1 MEVYVVDGSKVS
13 GQLVQDLSAGHLPHV
28 HVSNQSN
35 ITAILTGKNLAN
47 SLFTSIYLPKYSLG
61 GIGEKERG
69 KRMNGKVQGGGGIE
83 RKIWRKYT
91 AFSYFPKTNIKI
103 NKLSWRGGEGDD

>member
-13 GQLVQDLSAGHLPHV
+13 GQLVQDLPAGHLPHV

-35 ITAILTGKNLAN
+35 VTAILTGKNLAN
-47 SLFTSIYLPKYSLG
+47 SLFTSIYLPKHSFG

-69 KRMNGKVQGGGGIE
+69 KRMKGKVQGEEELSPKFGGNIQPSH
-83 RKIWRKYT
+83 I
-91 AFSYFPKTNIKI
+91 FPKQTSK
-103 NKLSWRGGEGDD
+103 

>member
-69 KRMNGKVQGGGGIE
+69 KRMNGKVQGGGG
-83 RKIWRKYT
+83 
-91 AFSYFPKTNIKI
+91 
-103 NKLSWRGGEGDD
+103 D